1 MNKDKKE
8 LLIIGGLIVGLLIV
22 YSIYEKKSRGVPEEK
37 VIPTEFE
44 N

>member
-8 LLIIGGLIVGLLIV
+8 LLYVGAIILGLLIV
-22 YSIYEKKSRGVPEEK
+22 YSIYDKKYRGVAEDE

>member
-8 LLIIGGLIVGLLIV
+8 LLIIGALIVGLLIV
-22 YSIYEKKSRGVPEEK
+22 YSIYEKKSRGVAEEK

>member
-8 LLIIGGLIVGLLIV
+8 LLYVGAIILGLLIV
-22 YSIYEKKSRGVPEEK
+22 YTIYDKKSRGVSEDK
-37 VIPTEFE
+37 TIPTEFE